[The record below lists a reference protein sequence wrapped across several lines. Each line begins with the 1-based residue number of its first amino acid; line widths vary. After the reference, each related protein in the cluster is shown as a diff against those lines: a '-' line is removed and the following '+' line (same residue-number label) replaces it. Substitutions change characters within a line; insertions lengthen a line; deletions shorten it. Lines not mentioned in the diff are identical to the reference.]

1 MPQVPQYNRE
11 THLNGTPLPYEN
23 YRITED
29 TSGAS
34 VAKAMG
40 NIGKGLDRVVD
51 ASLKI
56 KDTHDRMKM
65 MEFNNAVEQWKQDS
79 LLNKENGYFN
89 KKGKDATGRTN
100 EVMQSYDEF
109 VQQWQEENRLSSFN
123 RSQIETIAKEKRTN
137 ILKNVTAHDLQ
148 QTNEWATNETALG
161 IDNAITAAV
170 SERNNP
176 DGIKTQINN
185 IRQIVRWQGEAIGA
199 DATAIEKIETERVSQ
214 AYCSILD
221 AKIQDGDLTA
231 KKFFEEH
238 KEEILSQHH
247 AKYIGQIKNN
257 EDKYTSRQLA
267 NEIIAKAESEEDAV
281 RQAEA
286 IEDVNMSESVLS
298 RVKRHYQQEK
308 HFEDLQQKE
317 ALDGFYTK
325 AESAAKGQGTLS
337 YDDIPDILD
346 PKDKLALMN
355 FINQGGQPETDNQ
368 IWSTLYEMQVNNA
381 QGFANVDLNKYR
393 GFLSEGDYKSFVK
406 AQEKIKS
413 GEFYSDIQ
421 DDNKMIDAALK
432 DMKLHRGKKEDVAY
446 SEIKSMVREFE
457 ARKGR
462 SITDD
467 ELLNITNSLGY
478 KGEDGIFLYKQL
490 EKGMA
495 EKTGFIKDVMNDF
508 VYYQSKH
515 NGQLPP
521 NEEKYRII
529 KNRVNMKAQEKRTQ
543 AQNIASSF
551 SYNAETMRNIA
562 YTEAK
567 PNEQKV
573 LTFFADNQIPT
584 ISEQLGLNLTVT
596 SRYRDQDGSHHKE
609 GRAADIS
616 MSEHSIE
623 NRIRIYERLVQLP
636 TVYKIGTSDINI
648 IAHFK
653 GNNKIVDERAYDRQ
667 HGTNHVNH
675 AHITLINA
683 NPATPKKP
691 NAIANNNVYQF

>member
-1 MPQVPQYNRE
+1 MPQVPQYKRE
-11 THLNGTPLPYEN
+11 TSLNGTPLPYES

-34 VAKAMG
+34 IGRAMS
-40 NIGKGLDRVVD
+40 NMSKGFDKIAA

-56 KDTHDRMKM
+56 QETHDRMKI
-65 MEFNNAVEQWKQDS
+65 MEFNNAIEQWKQDS
-79 LLNKENGYFN
+79 LLDRENGYFN
-89 KKGKDATGRTN
+89 KFGKDATGRTN
-100 EVMQSYDEF
+100 EIMQSYDDF
-109 VQQWQEENRLSSFN
+109 VRQWQEQNRVSNFN
-123 RSQIETIAKEKRTN
+123 QAQIKDTAAAKRSN
-137 ILKNVTAHDLQ
+137 ILQSVTAHDFQ
-148 QTNEWATNETALG
+148 QTNNWASNETALG
-161 IDNAITAAV
+161 IDNAISSAV

-176 DGIKTQINN
+176 DGVKTQINN
-185 IRQIVRWQGEAIGA
+185 IKQIVRWQGEATNA
-199 DATAIEKIETERVSQ
+199 DETSIKKIESEKVSQ

-221 AKIQDGDLTA
+221 AKIQDGDLSA
-231 KKFFEEH
+231 KEFFEEH

-247 AKYIGQIKNN
+247 AKYIGQIKTN

-267 NEIIAKAESEEDAV
+267 NEIIANAESEEDAV

-325 AESAAKGQGTLS
+325 AENAAKGQGTLS

-355 FINQGGQPETDNQ
+355 YINQGGQPETDNQ

-381 QGFANVDLNKYR
+381 QGFAEVDLNKYR

-406 AQEKIKS
+406 AQEKIRS
-413 GEFYSDIQ
+413 GDFYSSIKE
-421 DDNKMIDAALK
+421 DNDLIDSALK

-446 SEIKSMVREFE
+446 SEIKAMVREFE

-462 SITDD
+462 TITDD

-478 KGEDGIFLYKQL
+478 KGEDGVFLYKQL

-521 NEEKYRII
+521 DEEKYKII
-529 KNRVNMKAQEKRTQ
+529 KNRVYQKAQERKTK

-562 YTEAK
+562 MTEAK

-573 LTFFADNQIPT
+573 LTYFADNQIPT
-584 ISEQLGLNLTVT
+584 IADQLGLNLTVT
-596 SRYRDQDGSHHKE
+596 SRYRNQEGSHHKE
-609 GRAADIS
+609 GRAADVS

-623 NRIRIYERLVQLP
+623 NRIRIYERLLQLP

-653 GNNKIVDERAYDRQ
+653 GNNKIVDERGYDRQ

-683 NPATPKKP
+683 NPATPKPTKTV
-691 NAIANNNVYQF
+691 ANNNVYQF